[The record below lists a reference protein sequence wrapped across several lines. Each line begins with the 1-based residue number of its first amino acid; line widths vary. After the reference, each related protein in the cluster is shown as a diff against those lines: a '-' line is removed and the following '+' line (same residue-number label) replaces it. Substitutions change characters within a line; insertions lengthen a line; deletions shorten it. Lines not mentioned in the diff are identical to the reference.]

1 MNYVNIKIHIYS
13 MRVENKFY
21 SQTVDMKE
29 KCVTIYICITLQTS
43 FITILNKIYY

>member
-13 MRVENKFY
+13 IRVENKFY

-29 KCVTIYICITLQTS
+29 KCVTLRTS